1 MFKVGDNIIHGSN
14 GACKVTNVGAL
25 STGEKGKTYYT
36 LVPYYVKGSSVYT
49 PIDNEKIVMRPV
61 MTKEEIMDLIHDIKN
76 IETLGVKDEKK
87 REETYK
93 KAIRS
98 CDARDLVKIIKTIY
112 QRRDARIKE
121 GKKMTYSDEKYY
133 KIAEDNLYGEM
144 AVVLS
149 MTKEEAKAFVE
160 KEVEDCRQR

>member
-1 MFKVGDNIIHGSN
+1 MFKVGDNVIHGSN
-14 GACKVTNVGAL
+14 GACRVTNVGAL

-49 PIDNEKIVMRPV
+49 PVDNTKVIMRPV
-61 MTKEEIMDLIHDIKN
+61 MTKDEIMDLIHDIKN
-76 IETLGVKDEKK
+76 IGTLGIKDEKK

-112 QRRDARIKE
+112 VRRNARLKA

-133 KIAEDNLYGEM
+133 KIAEDNLYGEV
-144 AVVLS
+144 AVALS
-149 MTKEEAKAFVE
+149 MTREEAKNFVEKQVKEEA
-160 KEVEDCRQR
+160 